1 MNLKEIFEKLDKS
14 ELEKFYNRF
23 NVNSIEDLVHK
34 VTLLYR
40 VQFSCLT
47 PEELNTIYKLM
58 DKKNVEGVSSFL
70 LNYMYVYND
79 NGVYILPNEL
89 MGVARINNLQYI
101 NSNRVFNY
109 IKYYLNVVLLIPF
122 KELKVVCEK
131 MVLIYP
137 KKS

>member
-1 MNLKEIFEKLDKS
+1 
-14 ELEKFYNRF
+14 
-23 NVNSIEDLVHK
+23 
-34 VTLLYR
+34 
-40 VQFSCLT
+40 
-47 PEELNTIYKLM
+47 M
-58 DKKNVEGVSSFL
+58 DKKKVESVSSFL